1 LNVSVIGL
9 VAVTVY
15 MTFSV
20 LTALSFF
27 RTAAEATILTTTPTP
42 AGFDVPFAMV
52 ADVSLSF
59 LFVLA
64 STVIFADAAGTQS
77 PPPAVPAGPH
87 TSPKLLM
94 LDGLATLSA
103 VVPTARRKNSF
114 VCAAA
119 GPV

>member
-1 LNVSVIGL
+1 
-9 VAVTVY
+9 
-15 MTFSV
+15 
-20 LTALSFF
+20 
-27 RTAAEATILTTTPTP
+27 LTTKPSP
-42 AGFDVPFAMV
+42 AGFEAPFARV

-59 LFVLA
+59 RFVLA
-64 STVIFADAAGTQS
+64 STVIFADADGTQS

-94 LDGLATLSA
+94 LDGLVTLSA
-103 VVPTARRKNSF
+103 VVPTTRTKNSF